1 MIPYECDDSFPS
13 LNKLN
18 GLHYIVPTYSVGTK
32 QYSKTY
38 LSSYLKVNFSRPQQA
53 VACCHIRGSSV
64 ASCGDVSMGY
74 RRTAHSTMGLSWA
87 AGAQGPWG
95 YFSLTAHPSLPAAI
109 VQQFPLS
116 IFSVQCSKQ
125 IVWIISHLLLK
136 ETCLEC
142 FVKETSI
149 ILSLLDGIVVCHL
162 PPKIK
167 VERKPIATRNM
178 NTISSFS
185 SNCPPAEKSLHQ
197 LRRSLQLAVLCMFA
211 NRVYCSWSINS
222 MDSFK
227 NNSLLKLC
235 LSLEVM
241 HLKF

>member
-1 MIPYECDDSFPS
+1 LIPYECDDSFPS

-95 YFSLTAHPSLPAAI
+95 YFSHSS
-109 VQQFPLS
+109 PLS
-116 IFSVQCSKQ
+116 SSCDCAAVSPFHFQCSVFQ
-125 IVWIISHLLLK
+125 
-136 ETCLEC
+136 TDC
-142 FVKETSI
+142 
-149 ILSLLDGIVVCHL
+149 
-162 PPKIK
+162 
-167 VERKPIATRNM
+167 M
-178 NTISSFS
+178 NNITPSAQRDLFG
-185 SNCPPAEKSLHQ
+185 
-197 LRRSLQLAVLCMFA
+197 MF
-211 NRVYCSWSINS
+211 C
-222 MDSFK
+222 
-227 NNSLLKLC
+227 
-235 LSLEVM
+235 
-241 HLKF
+241 